1 MPLISICRRSITV
14 VAAFAVLVISSG
26 CATQGAIN
34 HPDQLTYGER
44 TLTFLNRADYRH
56 PLPEGDVLYVVSD
69 RALPLVKVQ
78 IFSRAGDYLLQDLP
92 AGSAGMTAG
101 LLRDGGTGSMSP
113 EELDERLDFL
123 ASSVGFSIGS
133 TGSEVSINSL
143 TSNFEESLTLAMDM
157 LVEPRFDSERLAIA
171 VDRRIESMR
180 RRNDDTRSIEP
191 RVWSE
196 IMLGNEFFATR
207 VSTQQSIAAI
217 DAETMAEVVKRV
229 FSRGNLVVAVSGD
242 IDADTA
248 VAALSKAL
256 ARLPEG
262 ADLPP
267 IPDQLTPKSP
277 GLYTV
282 SKSDVNQTRVT
293 VGLPGPRVNHPDE
306 FAIAVMNDILG
317 GGGFTSRITS
327 RVRSDEGLAY
337 SAGSRFRLGRHYD
350 GQFQAF
356 FQSKNPSVAQALA
369 IVLEEIER
377 IRTSPVTEQELSTA
391 IESRTAFLAELYASA
406 DASAS
411 RFARDEINNEAAD
424 RWRNYEANVRAVS
437 IADVQAAARK
447 HLDPS
452 ALRVLLVGKIDE
464 ALAGDGDHGTVQA
477 ATGQSPVA
485 IALRDPLTQQP
496 LATEQ

>member
-1 MPLISICRRSITV
+1 MTLMNTYRRS
-14 VAAFAVLVISSG
+14 AALILALAALVTASG
-26 CATQGAIN
+26 CATQGAVN
-34 HPDQLTYGER
+34 HPDQLTFAER
-44 TLTFLNRADYRH
+44 TLTFLDRADYRH
-56 PLPEGDVLYVVSD
+56 ELPQGDVLFVVTD

-78 IFSRAGDYLLQDLP
+78 IYSRAGSYLLQDLP
-92 AGSAGMTAG
+92 AGSGGMTAA
-101 LLRDGGTGSMSP
+101 LLRDGGAGDLSP

-143 TSNFEESLTLAMDM
+143 TSNFEESLALAMDM
-157 LVEPRFDSERLAIA
+157 LVEPGFDSERLAVA
-171 VDRRIESMR
+171 VDRNIESMR

-191 RVWSE
+191 RMWSE
-196 IMLGNEFFATR
+196 IMLGDGFFATR
-207 VSTQQSIAAI
+207 VSTQDSISAI
-217 DAETMAEVVKRV
+217 DADTMTEVVKRV
-229 FSRGNLVVAVSGD
+229 FARGNLVIAVSGD
-242 IDADTA
+242 INADTA
-248 VAALSKAL
+248 VSALSKAL
-256 ARLPEG
+256 DRLPVS
-262 ADLPP
+262 ADLPS
-267 IPDQLTPKSP
+267 IPDQLGPKDP

-282 SKSDVNQTRVT
+282 NKSDVNQTRVT

-337 SAGSRFRLGRHYD
+337 SAGSRFSLGRHYD
-350 GQFQAF
+350 GQFRAY

-369 IVLEEIER
+369 IVIEEIER
-377 IRTSPVTEQELSTA
+377 IRTSQVTEQELSTA

-406 DASAS
+406 DASAR
-411 RFARDEINNEAAD
+411 RFASDEINNEPAG

-437 IADVQAAARK
+437 IADVQEAASK

-452 ALRVLLVGKIDE
+452 ALRILLVGKIDE
-464 ALAGDGDHGTVQA
+464 ALAGDGDHGTVQSV
-477 ATGQSPVA
+477 TGQSPTN